1 MEIRY
6 FSTSIPWAEYQ
17 GEWGLGIENQ
27 AHIVQFNVQPGDL
40 SAFICERSGDK
51 MMMKGRW
58 GKSASDTVLLFN
70 ARREGIFSQNSFR
83 FAMRDRRCI
92 VPMDSFYHVT
102 NHPIEGVSAYRVR
115 PLNGKPSFAA
125 ALYSE
130 DGSFYTL
137 ITRKVKSRI
146 GDLVDRTPVLLESN
160 EDIETWLSSKNMA
173 ALDAIL
179 TQDKTAWDFYV
190 ISSEIVHN
198 VNSPILHEARHK
210 DLTLFD

>member
-6 FSTSIPWAEYQ
+6 FSTSIPWAEYEA
-17 GEWGLGIENQ
+17 EWSLGIENR
-27 AHIVQFNVQPGDL
+27 AHVVQFNVQPGDL
-40 SAFICERSGDK
+40 SAYICERSGEKK
-51 MMMKGRW
+51 MEKGRW

-83 FAMRDRRCI
+83 FAMRERRCI
-92 VPMDSFYHVT
+92 VPMDSFYHVVS
-102 NHPIEGVSAYRVR
+102 HPVDGVSAYRVKPR
-115 PLNGKPSFAA
+115 NSKPSFAA

-130 DGSFYTL
+130 DGSFFTL
-137 ITRKVKSRI
+137 ITRKVRSRI
-146 GDLVDRTPVLLESN
+146 GDLIDRTPVLLESKD
-160 EDIETWLSSKNMA
+160 DIQTWLTTKSMSQ
-173 ALDAIL
+173 LDVL
-179 TQDKTAWDFYV
+179 LNQDKTAWDFYV